1 MNSVKVDVIV
11 LTKNSE
17 PTLEKCLDSI
27 YENVPVNR
35 LIAIDGFS
43 TDGTL
48 SILRKYREK
57 YGNVVIV
64 SEPGT
69 RATARQRGIELVE
82 TEWFMFV
89 DSDVVLCKDWFKK
102 AEKLKGPRVGAIWG
116 VDIPSNPRIYYR
128 AKALMNAK
136 NLTLPQVMRTNF
148 RIRGGTHDILIRT
161 DAVKGIKIPKDL
173 HVYEDTY
180 IKEWIEKRGYKT
192 LAAENPY
199 CEHHRW
205 AQPYRWTFKSMFLSF
220 ILEIRYGLL
229 QYHAF
234 RYLVKSVI
242 LALPR
247 TLLKSL
253 TSRDKT
259 TPREEWDMYYYMFLV
274 DMMNKA
280 ENAEKS

>member
-1 MNSVKVDVIV
+1 MKVDVVV

-48 SILRKYREK
+48 SILRKYSEK
-57 YGNVVIV
+57 YGNLVIV

-69 RATARQRGIELVE
+69 RAIARQRGIELVK

-89 DSDVVLCKDWFKK
+89 DSDVILCEDWFKT
-102 AEKLKGPRVGAIWG
+102 AEKLNGPGVGAIWG

-128 AKALMNAK
+128 AKALMNTRH
-136 NLTLPQVMRTNF
+136 LTISQVMRMNF
-148 RIRGGTHDILIRT
+148 KIRGGTHDILIRT

-180 IKEWIEKRGYKT
+180 IKGWIEKRGYKT
-192 LAAENPY
+192 LAVENPY

-205 AQPYRWTFKSMFLSF
+205 AQPYRWSFKSVFLSF
-220 ILEIRYGLL
+220 ILEIKYGLL

-234 RYLVKSVI
+234 RCLLKNVI
-242 LALPR
+242 FALLR
-247 TLLKSL
+247 TASKSL
-253 TSRDKT
+253 TTKDRT
-259 TPREEWDMYYYMFLV
+259 AAREEWDMYYYMFLV
-274 DMMNKA
+274 DMITKA
-280 ENAEKS
+280 RNTEKS